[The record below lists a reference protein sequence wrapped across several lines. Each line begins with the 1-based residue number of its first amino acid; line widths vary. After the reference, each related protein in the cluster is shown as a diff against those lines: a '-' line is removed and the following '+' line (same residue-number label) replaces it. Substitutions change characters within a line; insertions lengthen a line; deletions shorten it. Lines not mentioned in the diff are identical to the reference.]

1 MAGLINH
8 KTVIIRFIILLIAII
23 AVVVYTNF
31 DSQPSITGEAV
42 GITSLNIN
50 LYEIK
55 LISPS
60 NASTGVSAG
69 NNNLYYNVTDPLGT
83 VDNCTLL
90 LNWSTSSYNS
100 TNVSITEET
109 QQSFPVTL
117 LYGTAYNW
125 SVYCINNLSNVTYS
139 ENWTFTTSSLS
150 EEGTG
155 GSGSSSTGTVFE
167 EESFGYCEFFIG
179 NLDIIPVYEFLIN
192 NSCTGRYIY
201 NDVNY
206 YITLAKLNPDTAEI
220 RTGPKILQDYLI
232 LEKGQEKR
240 IDVNRNL
247 KLDVNYLFIE
257 KFDDN
262 HAKIKISVKDETP
275 IEVQLPLC
283 KIPLSLLLLILLA
296 IIIAIFLIYN
306 HHYHKRLAQKKTYF

>member
-1 MAGLINH
+1 MAGLVNH
-8 KTVIIRFIILLIAII
+8 KTVIIRFIILLIALI

-117 LYGTAYNW
+117 LE
-125 SVYCINNLSNVTYS
+125 C
-139 ENWTFTTSSLS
+139 
-150 EEGTG
+150 
-155 GSGSSSTGTVFE
+155 
-167 EESFGYCEFFIG
+167 
-179 NLDIIPVYEFLIN
+179 
-192 NSCTGRYIY
+192 
-201 NDVNY
+201 
-206 YITLAKLNPDTAEI
+206 
-220 RTGPKILQDYLI
+220 
-232 LEKGQEKR
+232 
-240 IDVNRNL
+240 
-247 KLDVNYLFIE
+247 
-257 KFDDN
+257 
-262 HAKIKISVKDETP
+262 
-275 IEVQLPLC
+275 
-283 KIPLSLLLLILLA
+283 LL
-296 IIIAIFLIYN
+296 
-306 HHYHKRLAQKKTYF
+306 H